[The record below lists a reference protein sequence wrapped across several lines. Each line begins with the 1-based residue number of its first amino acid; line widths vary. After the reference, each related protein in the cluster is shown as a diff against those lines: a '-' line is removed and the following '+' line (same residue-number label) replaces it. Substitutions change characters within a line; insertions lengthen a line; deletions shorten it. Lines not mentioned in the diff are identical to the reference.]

1 MGSEL
6 AGLLWVVVFAIDIW
20 VIIQIVQ
27 SPSVTGKKLLWVLI
41 ILLLP
46 LAGLV
51 LWFLFGPKR

>member
-51 LWFLFGPKR
+51 LWFLFGPKL